1 MRLHRLDLTAFGPYP
16 RHEVVDF
23 DVLGQD
29 GLFLLH
35 GDTGAG
41 KTTVLDAVAFALFGS
56 VPGARGE
63 VKRLRCDYASPDV
76 VTEVVLEFSV
86 QGHRLRLV
94 RSPEY
99 ERPKRNGNGV
109 TTQRARA
116 SLTWLDQASSGHA
129 PDGLT
134 RIDEVARTIQRL
146 LGMTAEQFF
155 QVVLLPQGEFA
166 RFLRSDTVEREH
178 LLERL
183 FGTERF
189 ADVERWFRDARQA
202 SWHVLQGHRQQIRE
216 LVARVAQAAGQEP
229 PTDDGDVEHIPGP
242 SWLAAV
248 RARLTD
254 EAELAAKN
262 DQQARETKEMAD
274 AELRRVQKLAE
285 RVRRVRKATAA
296 LADLASKAD
305 QRRSW
310 AEELAAAR
318 RAVSAVAAYQA
329 AKRAQADAAS
339 ARKAEERATRYVD
352 ELGTVVV
359 DIAAL
364 LELPSAEVEAFE
376 EQARTLRDEAGGL
389 QPLLADAEAQR
400 TDEARLL
407 ALVGRERRVSDAVE
421 QLGEHQAA
429 MPGRLV
435 AARTELDEANHAAS
449 RLDGLLARAAEAK
462 AMHCDALRL
471 PKTERVA
478 QAARTAATA
487 AVDRHQQ
494 AREALLDIR
503 QRRLNGMATELAGD
517 LRDGEPCGVCGS
529 AEHPAPARPVGQ
541 SVGEAQE
548 RAATE
553 IEQAAARERERATAA
568 MAEAELCLAALRERI
583 AGRTESDLAA
593 TSAVVSAE
601 RDAASAAADLLPLRT
616 GAVAA
621 LEADVEGVRARLASA
636 ELERA
641 QLIAERTSLAD
652 QVCRRAGRLA
662 SARGPFPDVLTRRTH
677 LLDLAA
683 ALDNCAQRR
692 STRLRAESR
701 QAEWE
706 ATLADV
712 SRSAGFRSPAA
723 AIDAVRD
730 DAAMTRLADRLAE
743 ADNRV
748 AAAQAVLAEPELVGV
763 RPDAE
768 IDLAAVETLA
778 IEAAE
783 EAELAALMLGAAQRR
798 LREVNDLADRLHQAW
813 RELAPVEAEYHW
825 LAGLAEVINGRGQ
838 NARKMSLRS
847 YVLAARLAEVAVA
860 ATRRLQQM
868 SQDRYSFVHSDAAG
882 PRGTR
887 GGLGLDVLDDYSGQV
902 RPAKTL
908 SGGESFLASLSLALG
923 LADVVAA
930 ETGGAL
936 LDTLFID
943 EGFGMLDAEALDQV
957 MDTLDDLRVGG
968 RVVGLVSHV
977 EELRQR
983 IPVRLRVCKARS
995 GSTLELIAG

>member
-16 RHEVVDF
+16 RHEAIDF
-23 DVLGQD
+23 DALGQD

-41 KTTVLDAVAFALFGS
+41 KTTVLDAVAFALFGA

-63 VKRLRCDYASPDV
+63 VKRLRCDYASPDA
-76 VTEVVLEFSV
+76 VTEVALEFSV

-116 SLTWLDQASSGHA
+116 SLTWLDHGLGGHA

-166 RFLRSDTVEREH
+166 RFLRSDTVEREQ

-202 SWHVLQGHRQQIRE
+202 SWHVLHAHRQRIRE

-229 PTDDGDVEHIPGP
+229 PTDDGEVEHTPGP

-254 EAELAAKN
+254 DAELAAKN
-262 DQQARETKEMAD
+262 DQQARETKESAD
-274 AELRRVQKLAE
+274 AELLRVRELAE
-285 RVRRVRKATAA
+285 RVRRVRTASTTLAELAGKAGQHRVW
-296 LADLASKAD
+296 S
-305 QRRSW
+305 
-310 AEELAAAR
+310 EELAAAR
-318 RAVSAVAAYQA
+318 RAGPVVAAHHTAKQAAAEAVAARQ
-329 AKRAQADAAS
+329 
-339 ARKAEERATRYVD
+339 AEERATRYVD
-352 ELGTVVV
+352 AMGTVVIDV
-359 DIAAL
+359 AAL
-364 LELPSAEVEAFE
+364 LGVPSAEPDAFE
-376 EQARTLRDEAGGL
+376 QQARALRDEAGGL
-389 QPLLADAEAQR
+389 QPLLADAEALR
-400 TDEARLL
+400 IDEARLVTLSGHQRRLSDTVGQL
-407 ALVGRERRVSDAVE
+407 A
-421 QLGEHQAA
+421 QCQAA
-429 MPGRLV
+429 MPERLV
-435 AARTELDEANHAAS
+435 AARIALVEANRAAS
-449 RLDGLLARAAEAK
+449 RLDGLRARTAEVK
-462 AMHCDALRL
+462 SLHGDALRL
-471 PKTERVA
+471 PEAERVA
-478 QAARTAATA
+478 RVARGAASA
-487 AVDRHQQ
+487 AVDRHQRV
-494 AREALLDIR
+494 REALLDVR
-503 QRRLNGMATELAGD
+503 QRRLNGMAAELAGD
-517 LRDGEPCGVCGS
+517 LRDGQPCAVCGS
-529 AEHPAPARPVGQ
+529 AEHPAPAEPVG

-548 RAATE
+548 RGAAD
-553 IEQAAARERERATAA
+553 IEQAAARERERTAA
-568 MAEAELCLAALRERI
+568 AIAEADLRLTALEERV
-583 AGRTESDLAA
+583 AGRTAAELAA
-593 TSAVVSAE
+593 ALLTAAAE
-601 RDAASAAADLLPLRT
+601 RDAASAAADLLPSRAE
-616 GAVAA
+616 AVAA
-621 LEADVEGVRARLASA
+621 LEGDIELLRTRSAAA

-641 QLIAERTSLAD
+641 QLIADRKSLAD
-652 QVCRRAGRLA
+652 QIAGRAKRLT
-662 SARGPFPDVLTRRTH
+662 SARGSFPDVLTRRTH

-683 ALDNCAQRR
+683 ALDNCAGTR
-692 STRLRAESR
+692 STRRRADARRAQWDAS
-701 QAEWE
+701 
-706 ATLADV
+706 LADAA
-712 SRSAGFRSPAA
+712 RKAGFSSPAE

-730 DAAMTRLADRLAE
+730 DRAMTKLADQLTE
-743 ADNRV
+743 VQNRV
-748 AAAQAVLAEPELVGV
+748 AAAQAVLAEPELVGLRADV
-763 RPDAE
+763 E
-768 IDLAAVETLA
+768 IDLAAA
-778 IEAAE
+778 EAQATAAAG
-783 EAELAALMLGAAQRR
+783 EAEAAALMLGAAERR
-798 LREVNDLADRLHQAW
+798 LREVDDLAQRLQQAW
-813 RELAPVEAEYHW
+813 RELAPVEAEYES
-825 LAGLAEVINGRGQ
+825 LAGLADVINGRGQ
-838 NARKMSLRS
+838 NARKMSLRA

-868 SQDRYSFVHSDAAG
+868 SQGRYSFVHSDAAG

-943 EGFGMLDAEALDQV
+943 EGFGMLDADALDQV
-957 MDTLDDLRVGG
+957 MDTLDELRAGG

-977 EELRQR
+977 DELRQR
-983 IPVRLRVCKARS
+983 IPVRLRVKKARG